1 MEKVNCL
8 NEFSGFNN
16 LVNIFEENKEKNW
29 TEWLNLETVFEESG
43 KQGIIGIL
51 SLKDNPKKYY
61 VFKIS
66 QNINHL
72 INHEINI
79 MKSLNE
85 ISNYCPHFCRGI
97 DILPF
102 KVDLLS
108 KKNPLNIENSKKII
122 EKDGLLMEYLKNC
135 LKFCDHLKS
144 KKISEKTIFST
155 IKQVL
160 LAISIAQDKKK
171 FSHYDLHS
179 DNVMMKKCDKDLVFL
194 YVLNEDE
201 QYCVPTYGYYPVI
214 IDFGFSYTCDVEN
227 DCLYSTLNFTNM
239 GFTTDRFDK
248 IVDPKLFLVT
258 VSREFKKYRNS
269 KNGEILSNITHN
281 LYDNLD
287 IDWNSGWFEDK
298 KSANDYL
305 ISLLG
310 DKKSSLF
317 VEYEYYCIDILNS
330 LIVLPIQKQEIKDI
344 RIHYIN
350 FIEEFIKIEMQIST
364 PLYSLYILKNIV
376 DCANMIRVDYI
387 KEDRELK
394 NNALEYFKHF
404 IYQKINSIMKYC
416 IPKNI
421 NFEKM
426 LSSLFF
432 LVKCMEGVLY
442 EVLCHKQNIIEK
454 RYDKLPIKNP
464 EEIYNIID
472 INIQEEYVYN
482 NKTNFIVID
491 CLKET
496 CFEFLPTRKQI
507 DILNSEK
514 NHGNGG
520 KKLYKMYLDKIKS
533 C

>member
-194 YVLNEDE
+194 YVSVFLHMD
-201 QYCVPTYGYYPVI
+201 I
-214 IDFGFSYTCDVEN
+214 I
-227 DCLYSTLNFTNM
+227 
-239 GFTTDRFDK
+239 R
-248 IVDPKLFLVT
+248 
-258 VSREFKKYRNS
+258 
-269 KNGEILSNITHN
+269 
-281 LYDNLD
+281 
-287 IDWNSGWFEDK
+287 
-298 KSANDYL
+298 
-305 ISLLG
+305 
-310 DKKSSLF
+310 
-317 VEYEYYCIDILNS
+317 
-330 LIVLPIQKQEIKDI
+330 
-344 RIHYIN
+344 
-350 FIEEFIKIEMQIST
+350 
-364 PLYSLYILKNIV
+364 
-376 DCANMIRVDYI
+376 
-387 KEDRELK
+387 
-394 NNALEYFKHF
+394 
-404 IYQKINSIMKYC
+404 
-416 IPKNI
+416 
-421 NFEKM
+421 
-426 LSSLFF
+426 
-432 LVKCMEGVLY
+432 
-442 EVLCHKQNIIEK
+442 
-454 RYDKLPIKNP
+454 
-464 EEIYNIID
+464 
-472 INIQEEYVYN
+472 
-482 NKTNFIVID
+482 
-491 CLKET
+491 
-496 CFEFLPTRKQI
+496 
-507 DILNSEK
+507 
-514 NHGNGG
+514 
-520 KKLYKMYLDKIKS
+520 
-533 C
+533 